1 MTAILRDA
9 SGKMHHG
16 ILFDR
21 RLGGFKGMS
30 PGSTALSP
38 PQATAGLASL
48 AAIFAIKNPINK
60 PVTNNRQLLIAAI
73 FHFVHTV
80 EKYS

>member
-1 MTAILRDA
+1 MTTILRDA

-21 RLGGFKGMS
+21 RLGGIKGMS
-30 PGSTALSP
+30 PGSTAISP

-48 AAIFAIKNPINK
+48 AAIFAISK
-60 PVTNNRQLLIAAI
+60 PKTQ
-73 FHFVHTV
+73 
-80 EKYS
+80 

>member
-21 RLGGFKGMS
+21 RLGGIKGMS
-30 PGSTALSP
+30 PGSSALSP

-48 AAIFAIKNPINK
+48 AAIFAICQPK
-60 PVTNNRQLLIAAI
+60 TQ
-73 FHFVHTV
+73 
-80 EKYS
+80 